1 MESNIEDWIINVL
14 SVGRKE
20 FNNLPACPFAKE
32 AWIKKKVVV
41 SEIETNTFKDEIEKF
56 SNEWPSDI
64 EVVVIGC
71 NPKLISSDELS
82 NIVDTA
88 NAIISKKGFVALED
102 HPDNVE
108 QVSGLS
114 LNQGKYAL
122 VFLQPKDKLDHARK
136 ILQSK
141 GYYKNWDPKYY
152 SEVVF

>member
-1 MESNIEDWIINVL
+1 MESSIATWITDVL
-14 SVGRKE
+14 SVSREE
-20 FNNLPACPFAKE
+20 FNNLPACPFAKD
-32 AWIKKKVVV
+32 AWLKKKVMV
-41 SEIETNTFKDEIEKF
+41 SEISTNKFAEEIDKF
-56 SNEWPSDI
+56 SSAWPDGV
-64 EVVVIGC
+64 EVVVIGSM
-71 NPKLISSDELS
+71 PDVVSSDDLS
-82 NIVDTA
+82 VIVEHA
-88 NAIISKKGFVALED
+88 NTTLSDKGFVALED

-141 GYYKNWDPKYY
+141 GYYKNWDPKYF